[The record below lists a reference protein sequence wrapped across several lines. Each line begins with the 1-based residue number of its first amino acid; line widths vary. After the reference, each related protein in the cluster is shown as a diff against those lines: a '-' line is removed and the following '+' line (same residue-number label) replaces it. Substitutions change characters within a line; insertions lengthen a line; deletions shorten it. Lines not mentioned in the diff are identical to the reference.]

1 VIEGMPRRLAVVDRL
16 LMKEMPKFYGEKQR
30 EAKNCLA
37 QNDTT
42 VYGNKV
48 SNSSQCANEL

>member
-16 LMKEMPKFYGEKQR
+16 LMKEIPRFCGEKQR
-30 EAKNCLA
+30 ETENCFA
-37 QNDTT
+37 QNDTA

-48 SNSSQCANEL
+48 SISSQCANKL